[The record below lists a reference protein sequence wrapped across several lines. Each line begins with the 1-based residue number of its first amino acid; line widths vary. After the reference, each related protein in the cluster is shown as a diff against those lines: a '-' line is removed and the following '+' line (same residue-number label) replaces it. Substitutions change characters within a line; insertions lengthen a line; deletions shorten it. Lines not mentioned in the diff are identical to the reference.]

1 DDLIVA
7 VGGGVDWLYG
17 GAGLDSFWYDS
28 SDVVSD
34 ASAAENTA
42 RSLHRIASFYQPWTS
57 NQASSS
63 YVPLT
68 VDGQNFVDPTIT
80 SYAHHYSNFA
90 NRELFVGGADYDD
103 VRQGSVGDC
112 YYLASL
118 SSLADTDP
126 QIIEQMVTSLGDGTY
141 AIRFYRSGQEVYL
154 RVDADLPVYSNG
166 SLTYAKLSPQG
177 ELWVPIVEKAYAH
190 FRYNQN
196 SYQSISGGWM
206 DTVYREVS
214 GGSTQW
220 RYTSGSITSLASY
233 IRSYLNAGYSLTL
246 GSYSSAASP
255 VVGSHA
261 YVIKSID
268 ANNNVTVYNPWGVD
282 GRSWDS
288 NYYDGLLRLS
298 IGQIQNS
305 YVAVITALV

>member
-1 DDLIVA
+1 
-7 VGGGVDWLYG
+7 GEGF
-17 GAGLDSFWYDS
+17 DSFWYDS

-34 ASAAENTA
+34 ASTAENTA
-42 RSLHRIASFYQPWTS
+42 NSLHRITSFYQPWTS
-57 NQASSS
+57 NPSSS
-63 YVPLT
+63 NYVPLT
-68 VDGQNFVDPTIT
+68 VDGQNFADPTIT
-80 SYAHHYSNFA
+80 SYASHYSNFA
-90 NRELFVGGADYDD
+90 NREVFVNGADYNDI
-103 VRQGSVGDC
+103 RQGAVGDC
-112 YYLASL
+112 YYVVSL

-126 QIIEQMVTSLGDGTY
+126 QIIHQMVTSLGDGTY
-141 AIRFYRSGQEVYL
+141 AVRFYRSGQEVYL
-154 RVDADLPVYSNG
+154 RIDADLPVFSNG
-166 SLTYAKLSPQG
+166 SLAYAKLSPQG

-220 RYTSGSITSLASY
+220 RYTSGSIANLASY
-233 IRSYLNAGYSLTL
+233 IRGYLNAGYSLTL
-246 GSYSSAASP
+246 GSYSKASSP

-268 ANNNVTVYNPWGVD
+268 ANNNVLVYNPWGVD

-288 NYYDGLLRLS
+288 NPYDGLLILS
-298 IGQIQNS
+298 IDQIQDNFL
-305 YVAVITALV
+305 AVVTALV